1 MLAKGVQLSLLIGP
15 VIPVP
20 VPRIVL
26 DALDS
31 VEVRTAAGSASGFQ
45 LKFQITAR
53 SELNTIFLIA
63 AGTNTSMATPPLRV
77 MLIVTLNGTPQ
88 PLFDGVMTN
97 VDVQAGSQGQPGTLT
112 VTGEDVTKVMDMQDF
127 SGLPFPA
134 MPVEARVA
142 LLCAKYAA
150 FGVIPL
156 PVPILFPDVQI
167 PIDKIPAQ
175 QGTDLQYIQEL
186 ARQVGYVFYI
196 EPGPTPG
203 TNIAYFGPEIKVGV
217 PQPALNIDMDALT
230 NVESLNFSFDPTK
243 GVLPVVFIQNPLTRV
258 PIPIP
263 IPNLNPLQPPLG
275 AADADLE
282 PEDPEGHRE
291 AEPDAGDLA
300 RAGGSRE
307 VPGRGDRPRRP
318 ECAALRART
327 ESARTGRRARRGR
340 RLRRSLLRAERDQHA
355 QARRVQA
362 ELQPHAQRTRVDH
375 PQGACMSEKY
385 YGKYRGLVLNNI
397 DPMQMNRLQVQVPDI
412 AGLLPATWAM
422 PCVPVA
428 GIQNGMV
435 ALPMIGSGVWV
446 EFEQG
451 NPDYPIWV
459 GCFWG
464 SAAEVPA
471 LARATPPGV
480 QAITMQTL
488 LQNGLTI
495 SDLPG
500 PSGGIMLKSATGATL
515 IVNDTGIYIQN
526 GKGASIVMTGPTV
539 TINAGALTIV

>member
-275 AADADLE
+275 ALPTPISNLKILKDTAKLNPMQAISRGLAEAAKSQDAVT
-282 PEDPEGHRE
+282 GH
-291 AEPDAGDLA
+291 
-300 RAGGSRE
+300 GGLNVLRY
-307 VPGRGDRPRRP
+307 GRVLK
-318 ECAALRART
+318 A
-327 ESARTGRRARRGR
+327 
-340 RLRRSLLRAERDQHA
+340 
-355 QARRVQA
+355 
-362 ELQPHAQRTRVDH
+362 
-375 PQGACMSEKY
+375 
-385 YGKYRGLVLNNI
+385 RGLVGVRGAGVAYDGLYY
-397 DPMQMNRLQVQVPDI
+397 VQSVTSTLKRGEFKQSFSLTRN
-412 AGLLPATWAM
+412 GLVSITPR
-422 PCVPVA
+422 VPV
-428 GIQNGMV
+428 
-435 ALPMIGSGVWV
+435 
-446 EFEQG
+446 
-451 NPDYPIWV
+451 
-459 GCFWG
+459 
-464 SAAEVPA
+464 
-471 LARATPPGV
+471 
-480 QAITMQTL
+480 
-488 LQNGLTI
+488 
-495 SDLPG
+495 
-500 PSGGIMLKSATGATL
+500 
-515 IVNDTGIYIQN
+515 
-526 GKGASIVMTGPTV
+526 
-539 TINAGALTIV
+539 